1 MTTKADCKEW
11 NVCLENLEKQLETPR
26 VPGEQAAWVAR
37 VESLAQLACE
47 GVQRRVESDH
57 PGLLEAIGEEDA
69 ELLSRVEQMKQQ
81 GCELQEQWHEFVR
94 NAQRLRDTCRAAE
107 PDEAK
112 MRGHV
117 DELAAEGLRLIIET
131 RSLELA
137 LDTWLGESL
146 SRDRGDVD

>member
-1 MTTKADCKEW
+1 MSTKADVREW
-11 NVCLENLEKQLETPR
+11 SVCLENLEKQLETPR
-26 VPGEQAAWVAR
+26 VPGEQAIWVERA
-37 VESLAQLACE
+37 ESLARRACE
-47 GVQRRVESDH
+47 SVQRRVKSDH

-81 GCELQEQWHEFVR
+81 GRELQEQWHEFVR
-94 NAQRLRDTCRAAE
+94 NAERLCDTCRAAE

-112 MRGHV
+112 MRDHV
-117 DELAAEGLRLIIET
+117 EELAAEGLRLIIET

-146 SRDRGDVD
+146 RRDRGDVD